1 MILVRHG
8 LMIVG
13 DPLGG
18 KTSAFK
24 ILADALGELRAKELM
39 EEFKVIIVIILTR
52 TILIHTTNVPG
63 PPNPYLLHIF
73 SYMLII
79 LQNLDKMHLLILHWN
94 ILFELQHSNGKE

>member
-24 ILADALGELRAKELM
+24 ILAEALHVMHDKGLM
-39 EEFKVIIVIILTR
+39 EENKVYFAERVISL
-52 TILIHTTNVPG
+52 
-63 PPNPYLLHIF
+63 
-73 SYMLII
+73 YMY
-79 LQNLDKMHLLILHWN
+79 
-94 ILFELQHSNGKE
+94 